1 MAGMGNFYQ
10 KWGGRDPGMGAGG
23 GGEVGFI
30 IGGMGIF
37 KSLFK

>member
-10 KWGGRDPGMGAGG
+10 KWGRDPGLGAG